1 MVLPFNDNPS
11 SSLSMLKI
19 HIISTHLMVRAP
31 RLLAMFSRAMTMAL
45 KGHNK
50 FCFVD
55 ESLPMPNV
63 AHPNHARWHRVNN
76 MVMSWILNSIH
87 SSLANTIL
95 YATDAA
101 SAWTNLQ
108 ERFSTANGPHIY
120 EIEKRIATFSQRDE
134 SIADYHNHLSALWD
148 ELNLLDPPSK
158 CPCSARQEYVAQM
171 ESH

>member
-11 SSLSMLKI
+11 SSLSMSKI

-45 KGHNK
+45 KGRNK

-63 AHPNHARWHRVNN
+63 AHPDHACWHRVNN

-95 YATDAA
+95 YATNAA
-101 SAWTNLQ
+101 FAWTNLQ

-120 EIEKRIATFSQRDE
+120 EIEKRIATFSQCDE

-148 ELNLLDPPSK
+148 ELNLLDPPPK
-158 CPCSARQEYVAQM
+158 CSCSARQEYVAQM